1 MVINLFKKKSSVPVI
16 TLIIPHFDIAFFG
29 FIQKCNISV
38 FSKEIYILSEHT
50 SISGFI
56 ERKHFFLPQ
65 WHQRICKVHL
75 IVEHFFC
82 YILCL
87 WIILLA
93 VIIGEYI
100 FLSFFFFC
108 FLFFW
113 VFLCFF
119 WFFSWWWQWRTGVL
133 LILYNCF
140 CPTKTL
146 YLFTRYLL
154 MLFIYFY
161 TFLNFQNDNLSSVD

>member
-108 FLFFW
+108 FLFFLGFFVLFL
-113 VFLCFF
+113 VFFLVVAMKD
-119 WFFSWWWQWRTGVL
+119 GG
-133 LILYNCF
+133 LIDIIQ
-140 CPTKTL
+140 
-146 YLFTRYLL
+146 LFLSNKNFV
-154 MLFIYFY
+154 FIYTISVNVIY
-161 TFLNFQNDNLSSVD
+161 IFLYFFELSEW

>member
-87 WIILLA
+87 WIISLA

-108 FLFFW
+108 FLFFFCAFFGFFLGGGNEGRGSYW
-113 VFLCFF
+113 YYTIVFVQQKLC
-119 WFFSWWWQWRTGVL
+119 
-133 LILYNCF
+133 I
-140 CPTKTL
+140 
-146 YLFTRYLL
+146 YLHD
-154 MLFIYFY
+154 IC
-161 TFLNFQNDNLSSVD
+161 